1 LKLLAKNNNHR
12 HGGTSMIQFSD
23 FEKKIKVVFKDKKL
37 LKQAFTHR
45 SYINENPAASLS
57 HNERLEF
64 LGDAVLELIV
74 TDFLYKKYPHYD
86 EGELT
91 ALRSAL
97 VNALIISEI
106 ASKIGMND
114 YLLLSKGEAKD
125 FGKAR
130 QYILANTYEALV
142 GAMYLD
148 QGYDTVNK
156 FVAKN
161 LLPKTEEIVNKKLW
175 RDAKSLVQEKAQE
188 FVSATPA
195 YKVLNESGPDHDK
208 HFTVGIYFKT
218 DLIAEGKGKSKQEAE
233 QKAAEAALKARN
245 WLD

>member
-1 LKLLAKNNNHR
+1 
-12 HGGTSMIQFSD
+12 MIQFSD
-23 FEKKIKVVFKDKKL
+23 FEKKIKVVFKDKEL
-37 LKQAFTHR
+37 LKQSFTHR
-45 SYINENPAASLS
+45 SYINENPATNIS

-74 TDFLYKKYPHYD
+74 TDFLYKKYKNYT
-86 EGELT
+86 EGQLT

-97 VNALIISEI
+97 VNAVIISEI

-114 YLLLSKGEAKD
+114 YLLLSKGESKD

-130 QYILANTYEALV
+130 QYILANTYEAFV

-148 QGYDTVNK
+148 QGYDVVEK
-156 FVAKN
+156 FIAKT
-161 LLPKTEEIVNKKLW
+161 LLPETEEIVNKKLW

-188 FVSATPA
+188 FVLVTPL
-195 YKVLNESGPDHDK
+195 YKVLHESGPDHDK
-208 HFTVGIYFKT
+208 HFTVGIYFGK

-233 QKAAEAALKARN
+233 QKAAENALKVKN

>member
-1 LKLLAKNNNHR
+1 
-12 HGGTSMIQFSD
+12 MIQFSD
-23 FEKKIKVVFKDKKL
+23 FEKKTEIIFKDKNL
-37 LKQAFTHR
+37 LKQAFIHR
-45 SYINENPAASLS
+45 SFINENPSAGLS

-74 TDFLYKKYPHYD
+74 TDFLYKKYPNYT

-97 VNALIISEI
+97 VNSVIISDI

-125 FGKAR
+125 TGKAR
-130 QYILANTYEALV
+130 QYILANTYEAYV
-142 GAMYLD
+142 GAIYLD
-148 QGYDTVNK
+148 QGYEIANK
-156 FVAKN
+156 FITKS
-161 LLPKTEEIVNKKLW
+161 LLPHTEKIVSQKLW

-188 FVSATPA
+188 FVGITPA
-195 YKVLNESGPDHDK
+195 YKVLHESGPDHNK
-208 HFTVGIYFKT
+208 YFTVGILFGH
-218 DLIAEGKGKSKQEAE
+218 DLIAEGKGNSKQEAE
-233 QKAAEAALKARN
+233 QKAAENALKIKN

>member
-1 LKLLAKNNNHR
+1 
-12 HGGTSMIQFSD
+12 MIQFSD
-23 FEKKIKVVFKDKKL
+23 FEKKTKIIFKNKSL
-37 LKQAFTHR
+37 LQQAFIHR
-45 SYINENPAASLS
+45 SYINENPNVGIS

-74 TDFLYKKYPHYD
+74 TDFLYKKYSNYT

-97 VNALIISEI
+97 VNAVIISEV
-106 ASKIGMND
+106 ATQIGMNN

-125 FGKAR
+125 NGKAR
-130 QYILANTYEALV
+130 QYILANTYEAYI

-148 QGYDTVNK
+148 QGINVVDQFINK
-156 FVAKN
+156 T
-161 LLPKTEEIVNKKLW
+161 LLPKTDEIVNKKLW

-188 FVSATPA
+188 FVNFTPA
-195 YKVLNESGPDHDK
+195 YKVLHESGPDHDK
-208 HFTVGIYFKT
+208 HFTVGIFFGAN
-218 DLIAEGKGKSKQEAE
+218 LIAEGKGKSKQEAE
-233 QKAAEAALKARN
+233 QKAAEVALKVKN

>member
-1 LKLLAKNNNHR
+1 
-12 HGGTSMIQFSD
+12 MINFSD
-23 FEKKIKVVFKDKKL
+23 FEKKTKVLFKNKNL

-45 SYINENPAASLS
+45 SYINENPGETLS

-74 TDFLYKKYPHYD
+74 TDFLYKKYTNYT

-97 VNALIISEI
+97 VNAVIISQV
-106 ASKIGMND
+106 ALDIGMND
-114 YLLLSKGEAKD
+114 YLLLSRGEAKD
-125 FGKAR
+125 NGKAR
-130 QYILANTYEALV
+130 QYILANTYEAYI

-148 QGYDTVNK
+148 QEIDIVNE
-156 FVAKN
+156 FVN
-161 LLPKTEEIVNKKLW
+161 RTLLLQTDEIVNKKLW

-188 FVSATPA
+188 NVFLTPA
-195 YKVLNESGPDHDK
+195 YKVLHESGPDHDR
-208 HFTVGIYFKT
+208 HFTVGIFFGAN
-218 DLIAEGKGKSKQEAE
+218 LMAEGKGKSKQEAE
-233 QKAAEAALKARN
+233 QKAAEAALKVKN